1 MPEGMQSCGYCVD
14 SSLRGPLPCHS
25 LQVREKAAK
34 ARSKVAQNAL
44 KQSHAQRQEVQWV
57 KQHHVQSVHL
67 YARTV
72 QVYDQPC
79 CPSSH
84 TDYGGV
90 CRYTQCGLNFPSQN
104 STLPIFFSPSLPLP
118 LSPSLP
124 ISLSPYL
131 PLSLPSLPLPPPLP
145 SPHAGST
152 GQKGGEDK
160 AGEGK
165 VDGDGPRHS
174 TETRGLQGEGYECTY
189 WECHGWVAWSELSIL
204 QAFFQ

>member
-1 MPEGMQSCGYCVD
+1 M
-14 SSLRGPLPCHS
+14 SSQFTS
-25 LQVREKAAK
+25 T
-34 ARSKVAQNAL
+34 
-44 KQSHAQRQEVQWV
+44 
-57 KQHHVQSVHL
+57 HVQC
-67 YARTV
+67 

-174 TETRGLQGEGYECTY
+174 TETRGLQGRVMSAHIGSVMGGYRGVSYQFC
-189 WECHGWVAWSELSIL
+189 
-204 QAFFQ
+204 